1 MKDTYQEK
9 EQILKKV
16 GKLYC
21 QGMLVNKLL
30 LQGFDTMSKYFA
42 ILEKTAKIREVLRQM
57 DKDDALIIINNYIEP
72 KDKEWW
78 QRNYISRSMYYRHLR
93 LAIDNFFQL
102 AKEINFD
109 LLLKGV
115 I

>member
-21 QGMLVNKLL
+21 QGMKAYELSS
-30 LQGFDTMSKYFA
+30 QGFDTMNKYFV
-42 ILEKTAKIREVLRQM
+42 ILEKTAKIRNVLRQM

-72 KDKEWW
+72 KEKEWW

-102 AKEINFD
+102 AEDINFD